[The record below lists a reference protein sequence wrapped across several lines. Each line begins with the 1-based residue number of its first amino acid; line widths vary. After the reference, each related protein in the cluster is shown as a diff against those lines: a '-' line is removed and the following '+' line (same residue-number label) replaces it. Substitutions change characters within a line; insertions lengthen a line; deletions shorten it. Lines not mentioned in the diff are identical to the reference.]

1 MKTRSFQWRVVG
13 AIVLSACTGVSAADP
28 LKVRFAPE
36 QDYGPFV
43 YLDKSGQIRGLS
55 VDILQTI
62 SLAAQVQVETL
73 PARPLSDILAAVRRG
88 EVDLVSSLRPTPERA
103 AFLAFS
109 RPYVSV
115 PAVLVVGAGATGR
128 QSLADL
134 SGQAVAVGKGYAV
147 EPFVRE
153 KFPNVRWV
161 AVPDDTS
168 ALRLVLSKKVRAAVA
183 DIASVGFVVRE
194 EKLQGL
200 QVHGPI
206 GFEYELSFAYPKERS
221 DIGQALELGLRAV
234 NPGDRSAVTQRWLDA
249 DALGFRDHRA
259 GLLRWIA
266 IAAMG
271 LAAVLLAFGLMRRRS
286 R

>member
-1 MKTRSFQWRVVG
+1 MKTLSFQRRVVW
-13 AIVLSACTGVSAADP
+13 AIALSACTAACLAEP
-28 LKVRFAPE
+28 LKLRFAPE

-43 YLDKSGQIRGLS
+43 YQDKSGQIRGLS
-55 VDILQTI
+55 VDILHTI
-62 SLAAQVQVETL
+62 TLAAQVQIETL

-115 PAVLVVGAGATGR
+115 PAVLVVGAGAAGR

-134 SGQAVAVGKGYAV
+134 AGQEVAVGKGYAV
-147 EPFVRE
+147 ESFVRE
-153 KFPNVRWV
+153 KYPNVRWV

-168 ALRLVLSKKVRAAVA
+168 ALRLVLSKKVSAAVA

-206 GFEYELSFAYPKERS
+206 GFEYELSFAYPKERA

-234 NPGDRSAVTQRWLDA
+234 NSGDRNAVTQRWLDA
-249 DALGFRDHRA
+249 DALGFRDHRT

-266 IAAMG
+266 IGAVG
-271 LAAVLLAFGLMRRRS
+271 LAAVLLAIGVIRRR
-286 R
+286 RR